1 MNIVYLVFGDNLENY
16 QQVYF
21 SIYTAFIHKGDED
34 KIIVITENTS
44 LFQYFEDKIEVISID
59 RKIIEEW
66 EGTHKFFWRVKIKA
80 LELIAQKYPSDP
92 ILYLDGD
99 TFFFQNIDALR
110 RSLFQG
116 QNYMHVNEGK
126 LSVLPTKTEKL
137 MWSQIKN
144 KSYAGI
150 EIDKNTCMWN
160 AGLIGVSNKHL
171 ECLKLTLSINDALC
185 ADNVTRRL
193 IEQFSF
199 SVSLNEYSKLLPAK
213 DVVGHYWG
221 NKEQWNLIISDFL
234 KECFMKDYSFEQVIS
249 KIQEMDLRQYPIWVR
264 RSNTQKR
271 LKNFINS
278 FYKDLKPEYVK

>member
-21 SIYTAFIHKGDED
+21 SIYTAFIHKGDQD
-34 KIIVITENTS
+34 KIIVITENVS
-44 LFQYFEDKIEVISID
+44 LFQSFEDKIEVISID

-116 QNYMHVNEGK
+116 QNYMHINEGK

-137 MWSQIKN
+137 MWNQIKN

-160 AGLIGVSNKHL
+160 AGLIGISNKHL
-171 ECLKLTLSINDALC
+171 ECLKLTLNINDTLC
-185 ADNVTRRL
+185 ADKATRRL

-199 SVSLNEYSKLLPAK
+199 SVSLNEYSKLLPAE
-213 DVVGHYWG
+213 DLVGHYWG

-234 KECFMKDYSFEQVIS
+234 KECFMKDYSFEQIIS

-271 LKNFINS
+271 LKNFIDS

>member
-21 SIYTAFIHKGDED
+21 SIYTAFIHKGDQD
-34 KIIVITENTS
+34 KIIVITENVS
-44 LFQYFEDKIEVISID
+44 LFQSFEDKIEVISID

-116 QNYMHVNEGK
+116 QNYMHINEGK

-137 MWSQIKN
+137 MWNQIKN

-160 AGLIGVSNKHL
+160 AGLIGISNKHL
-171 ECLKLTLSINDALC
+171 ECLKLTLNINDTLC
-185 ADNVTRRL
+185 ADKVTRRL

-199 SVSLNEYSKLLPAK
+199 SVSLNEYSKLLPAE
-213 DVVGHYWG
+213 DLVGHYCG

-234 KECFMKDYSFEQVIS
+234 KECFMKDYSFEQIIS

-271 LKNFINS
+271 LKNFIDS

>member
-21 SIYTAFIHKGDED
+21 SIYTAFIHKGDQD
-34 KIIVITENTS
+34 KIIVITENVS
-44 LFQYFEDKIEVISID
+44 LFQSFEDKIEVISID

-116 QNYMHVNEGK
+116 QNYMHINEGK

-137 MWSQIKN
+137 MWNQIKN

-160 AGLIGVSNKHL
+160 AGLIGISNKHL
-171 ECLKLTLSINDALC
+171 ECLKLTLNINDTLC
-185 ADNVTRRL
+185 ADKVTRRL

-199 SVSLNEYSKLLPAK
+199 SVSLNEYSKLLPAE
-213 DVVGHYWG
+213 DLVGHYWG

-234 KECFMKDYSFEQVIS
+234 KECFMKDYSFEQIIS

-271 LKNFINS
+271 LKNFIDS